1 MEKKDLVENG
11 LDSLVERCDSQL
23 NILSEMEDSIEA
35 LKAIQEDKREKELAI
50 AEGIQLLR
58 NLIEG
63 MPE

>member
-35 LKAIQEDKREKELAI
+35 LKAIQEDKRDKESAFS
-50 AEGIQLLR
+50 EGIQLLR

-63 MPE
+63 TQE

>member
-35 LKAIQEDKREKELAI
+35 LKAIQEDKRDKELAFS
-50 AEGIQLLR
+50 EGIQLLR

-63 MPE
+63 TQE